1 MPRKTI
7 PVARVREI
15 ANNILANST
24 KDYPPESRLA
34 IAGMLEIVLMETGNY
49 HGFNHA
55 PGVYDFSKN
64 PPELIGDESRRVYH

>member
-7 PVARVREI
+7 PVARVKEI

-24 KDYPPESRLA
+24 EDYPPESRLA

-49 HGFNHA
+49 HGYGYV
-55 PGVYDFSKN
+55 PGVYDFDQD
-64 PPELIGDESRRVYH
+64 PPELIGDESRRKYH